1 MEIHRNRNGSSDGFS
16 FPSTPES
23 QDPDLEFEFGC
34 ATPDSPSGESNKNSP
49 ADHLFF
55 NGRLLPHSFPCKTMT
70 NAVVPRAASRA
81 SSVSSRDSMSLTSS
95 RSNSTNSSRS
105 SSCSSTR
112 RSSSDNT
119 ERARS
124 PVLMYQTRISSNNPS
139 NNARDQRRRTSQ
151 SVAAQVY
158 GTSHRWQFIAPV
170 PPLSREGSCS
180 SSSSSSRRGMR
191 KLCEGVVREEVKR
204 IKEKERT
211 KTGFGKK
218 LIRSFLLS
226 CMQCH
231 AMEVETSRREDVFRE
246 L

>member
-1 MEIHRNRNGSSDGFS
+1 
-16 FPSTPES
+16 
-23 QDPDLEFEFGC
+23 
-34 ATPDSPSGESNKNSP
+34 
-49 ADHLFF
+49 
-55 NGRLLPHSFPCKTMT
+55 
-70 NAVVPRAASRA
+70 
-81 SSVSSRDSMSLTSS
+81 MSLRSS

-158 GTSHRWQFIAPV
+158 GTSHRWQLIAPV

-226 CMQCH
+226 CMRCH

>member
-1 MEIHRNRNGSSDGFS
+1 
-16 FPSTPES
+16 
-23 QDPDLEFEFGC
+23 
-34 ATPDSPSGESNKNSP
+34 
-49 ADHLFF
+49 
-55 NGRLLPHSFPCKTMT
+55 MT
-70 NAVVPRAASRA
+70 NVVVPRMASRA
-81 SSVSSRDSMSLTSS
+81 SSVSSKDSMSMMSS

-105 SSCSSTR
+105 SSCSSAR
-112 RSSSDNT
+112 RSSSDYS

-124 PVLMYQTRISSNNPS
+124 PLLIYQARLSSKTQS
-139 NNARDQRRRTSQ
+139 HSVRDQRRRTSDA
-151 SVAAQVY
+151 VAAQVY
-158 GTSHRWQFIAPV
+158 GTSQRWQFITPV

-180 SSSSSSRRGMR
+180 SSSSSSRRRTR

-211 KTGFGKK
+211 KTGFGRK

-231 AMEVETSRREDVFRE
+231 AMEVETSRREDVCRD